1 MIDFTTE
8 TERKR
13 CKQIDKC
20 QDLLSDVMD
29 ALGVGVDTRK
39 ATCRLIKLR
48 NYLNKELPD
57 KKAKAKVDS
66 LRKENEEMLDA
77 IVRISNWCAQDLA
90 ECCPKGNYEKTL
102 SGLCEICRPYVAV
115 ASKLKKFGGQC
126 E

>member
-20 QDLLSDVMD
+20 QDLLSDVTD
-29 ALGVGVDTRK
+29 ALGFGIDTRK
-39 ATCRLIKLR
+39 ATNRLIKLR

-57 KKAKAKVDS
+57 KKAKAIVDS

-90 ECCPKGNYEKTL
+90 ECCPTGNYEKTL
-102 SGLCEICRPYVAV
+102 SGLCDICRPYVAV
-115 ASKLKKFGGQC
+115 ASKLKKYGGSV
-126 E
+126 